1 MKDMKNWLISA
12 VLVLCSSCCDTHIEV
27 TYEYEGTVIKRVD
40 ECGISTFYY
49 GKISSE
55 SPKVWAEYSG
65 INDGFAGYLAFGKD
79 GKVTLL
85 SGDGY
90 FQSANNST
98 NKFDYKEVGSGD
110 VSLGKGVY
118 YVMLATNVE
127 RERNADTGSGVKV
140 TYDD

>member
-1 MKDMKNWLISA
+1 MKEMKNWLILA
-12 VLVLCSSCCDTHIEV
+12 LLVLCSSCCDTHIEV
-27 TYEYEGTVIKRVD
+27 TYKYEGTVIRRVD

-49 GKISSE
+49 GEISSE

-65 INDGFAGYLAFGKD
+65 INDGFAGYLVFDKD

-98 NKFDYKEVGSGD
+98 NKFDYKRISHED
-110 VSLGKGVY
+110 VSLSKGVY
-118 YVMLATNVE
+118 YVMLATKVE
-127 RERNADTGSGVKV
+127 RERNANTGNGMKV